1 MTYLSI
7 CIMYGTIPQ
16 VDKDST
22 QSYKILYK
30 KKSMQYIKSIHRQI
44 QKLNENHR
52 GFLVQVQSRDT
63 LSFGIKDERII
74 FCFQVLLCI
83 FSRVS

>member
-1 MTYLSI
+1 
-7 CIMYGTIPQ
+7 MYGTIPQ

-52 GFLVQVQSRDT
+52 GFLV
-63 LSFGIKDERII
+63 
-74 FCFQVLLCI
+74 
-83 FSRVS
+83 

>member
-1 MTYLSI
+1 
-7 CIMYGTIPQ
+7 MYGTIPQ

-52 GFLVQVQSRDT
+52 FFFWYKFKAAIPFHLESGT
-63 LSFGIKDERII
+63 K
-74 FCFQVLLCI
+74 
-83 FSRVS
+83 

>member
-52 GFLVQVQSRDT
+52 GF
-63 LSFGIKDERII
+63 FGISSKQRYPFFWNQGRNDI
-74 FCFQVLLCI
+74 FLCSSP
-83 FSRVS
+83 FVYF